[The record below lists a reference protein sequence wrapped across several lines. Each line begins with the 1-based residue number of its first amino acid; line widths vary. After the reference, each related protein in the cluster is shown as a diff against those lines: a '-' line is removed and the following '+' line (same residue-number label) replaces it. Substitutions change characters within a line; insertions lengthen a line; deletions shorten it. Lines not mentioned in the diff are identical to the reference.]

1 MGIFSRISDIINAN
15 INALL
20 DSAENPE
27 KMIRLVI
34 QEMEETLIE
43 VRTNSARLLAEKK
56 ELLRRNDRLVK
67 QVEDWGRKAEL
78 ALSKDRDDL
87 AKAALVE
94 KATVNDVIAVVEQ
107 DLRKLEETLDK
118 LTDEIEQLQLKLNDC
133 KARQK
138 TILMR
143 TKATQNR
150 VAVNRKLNDYSV
162 EEAINKMDYFEKK
175 IEQMESQIEADAI
188 GKPSLR
194 DEFDELEMQD
204 KIDQELQ
211 ELKSK
216 VKGSTGAK
224 DTASKDTASKDMA
237 SKDTAKE
244 STAKDG
250 K

>member
-15 INALL
+15 INSLL

-56 ELLRRNDRLVK
+56 ELLRRNDRLFR
-67 QVEDWGRKAEL
+67 QADDWQAKAEL
-78 ALSKDRDDL
+78 ALSKGRDDL

-94 KATVNDVIAVVEQ
+94 KATVNDVIAVVDT
-107 DLRKLEETLDK
+107 DLQKLEETLNK
-118 LTDEIEQLQLKLNDC
+118 LTDEIEKLQLKLNDA

-150 VAVNRKLNDYSV
+150 VTVNRKLNDYSV
-162 EEAINKMDYFEKK
+162 DEAMNKMDYFEKK
-175 IEQMESQIEADAI
+175 IDQMESQIEADTI

-194 DEFDELEMQD
+194 DEFEELEMED
-204 KIDQELQ
+204 KIDQELE
-211 ELKSK
+211 ELKTKMNSPK
-216 VKGSTGAK
+216 T
-224 DTASKDTASKDMA
+224 D
-237 SKDTAKE
+237 KE
-244 STAKDG
+244 
-250 K
+250 

>member
-15 INALL
+15 INSLL

-56 ELLRRNDRLVK
+56 ELLRRNERLVK
-67 QVEDWGRKAEL
+67 QADDWERKAEL
-78 ALSKDRDDL
+78 ALSKEREDL
-87 AKAALVE
+87 AKAALLE
-94 KATVNDVIAVVEQ
+94 RSTVNDVIFVVEE
-107 DLRKLEETLDK
+107 DLHKLEETLDK
-118 LTDEIEQLQLKLNDC
+118 LTDEIEKLQLKLNEA

-150 VAVNRKLNDYSV
+150 VAVNRKLHDYSV

-194 DEFDELEMQD
+194 DEFEELEMQD
-204 KIDQELQ
+204 KIDQEL
-211 ELKSK
+211 EVLKNK
-216 VKGSTGAK
+216 VKGSNTVKEDSTKHSAAK
-224 DTASKDTASKDMA
+224 KDDA
-237 SKDTAKE
+237 
-244 STAKDG
+244 
-250 K
+250 

>member
-67 QVEDWGRKAEL
+67 QAEDWGRKAEL

-94 KATVNDVIAVVEQ
+94 RATVNDVISVVEQ
-107 DLRKLEETLDK
+107 DLHKLDETLDK
-118 LTDEIEQLQLKLNDC
+118 LTDEIEKLQLKLNDA

-150 VAVNRKLNDYSV
+150 VVVNRKLNDYSV
-162 EEAINKMDYFEKK
+162 DEAMNKMDYFEKK

-188 GKPSLR
+188 GRPSLR
-194 DEFDELEMQD
+194 DEFEELEMQD
-204 KIDQELQ
+204 KINQELE

-216 VKGSTGAK
+216 VKGGTVAK
-224 DTASKDTASKDMA
+224 DDAHKDATTKKDE
-237 SKDTAKE
+237 K
-244 STAKDG
+244 
-250 K
+250 

>member
-67 QVEDWGRKAEL
+67 QAEDWERKAEL

-107 DLRKLEETLDK
+107 DLGKLEETLDK
-118 LTDEIEQLQLKLNDC
+118 LTDEIEQLQLKLNDA

-150 VAVNRKLNDYSV
+150 VTVNRKLNDYSV
-162 EEAINKMDYFEKK
+162 EEAMNKMDYFEKK

-211 ELKSK
+211 ELKNK
-216 VKGSTGAK
+216 VKGSTTKESAV
-224 DTASKDTASKDMA
+224 
-237 SKDTAKE
+237 KE
-244 STAKDG
+244 STAKEE

>member
-1 MGIFSRISDIINAN
+1 MGIFSRISDIINSN

-56 ELLRRNDRLVK
+56 ELIRRNDRLVN
-67 QVEDWGRKAEL
+67 QANDWQRKAEL

-94 KATVNDVIAVVEQ
+94 KATVNDVIEVVEK
-107 DLRKLEETLDK
+107 DLQKLDETLEK
-118 LTDEIEQLQLKLNDC
+118 LTVEVEQLQLKLNDA

-150 VAVNRKLNDYSV
+150 VTVNRKLNDYSV
-162 EEAINKMDYFEKK
+162 EEAMNKMDYFEKK
-175 IEQMESQIEADAI
+175 IDQMESQIEADSIA
-188 GKPSLR
+188 KPSLR
-194 DEFDELEMQD
+194 DEFDELEMED
-204 KIDQELQ
+204 KIDQEL
-211 ELKSK
+211 EALKSK
-216 VKGSTGAK
+216 VKGGDAAENDNNKDAK
-224 DTASKDTASKDMA
+224 
-237 SKDTAKE
+237 
-244 STAKDG
+244 
-250 K
+250 

>member
-15 INALL
+15 INSLL

-43 VRTNSARLLAEKK
+43 VRTNSARILAEKK
-56 ELLRRNDRLVK
+56 ELLRRNERLVK
-67 QVEDWGRKAEL
+67 QSDDWQAKAEL
-78 ALSKDRDDL
+78 AVSKNREDL

-94 KATVNDVIAVVEQ
+94 KATVNDVIAVVEA
-107 DLRKLEETLDK
+107 DLEKLEETLNK
-118 LTDEIEQLQLKLNDC
+118 LTDEIEKLQLKLNDA

-150 VAVNRKLNDYSV
+150 VTVNRKLNDYSV
-162 EEAINKMDYFEKK
+162 EEAMNKMDFFEKK
-175 IEQMESQIEADAI
+175 IDQMESQIEADTI

-194 DEFDELEMQD
+194 DEFEELEKSD
-204 KIDQELQ
+204 KIDQELE

-216 VKGSTGAK
+216 MKAPEAEKPATEKKADK
-224 DTASKDTASKDMA
+224 
-237 SKDTAKE
+237 
-244 STAKDG
+244 
-250 K
+250 